1 MSTPTTWE
9 RRHEALKAI
18 HDAVRSSL
26 TSPPE
31 GKTVTKVEFGYDVDG
46 DIETIVFK
54 QDGETL
60 FTLTFAYD
68 ANKNLT
74 SITRS

>member
-1 MSTPTTWE
+1 MSTTWE

-18 HDAVRSSL
+18 HDAIRSGL

-31 GKTVTKVEFGYDVDG
+31 GKSVDKIEFTYNVDG
-46 DIETIVFK
+46 DIDTIVFK
-54 QDGETL
+54 EGAENL

-68 ANKNLT
+68 GDKNLT